1 MHLFAGRL
9 LFAGTLEL
17 SLPLEV
23 HLLSL
28 SIAGCPRSSF
38 EAQQRIGTWET
49 TNPIH
54 SSMPTPPRF
63 TPSPHSKY

>member
-38 EAQQRIGTWET
+38 EAQRRIGTWET
-49 TNPIH
+49 TQAH
-54 SSMPTPPRF
+54 
-63 TPSPHSKY
+63 